1 MGSETVSAERIT
13 VKMSDSAAEY
23 LEKKDV
29 SEVTVH
35 LKEVGGG

>member
-1 MGSETVSAERIT
+1 MGSKPVSAERIT
-13 VKMSDSAAEY
+13 VKMSDSAVEH
-23 LEKKDV
+23 LKKKDI